1 MKAFKILS
9 FSLFI
14 LSTAFLQCQTSN
26 SIYDT
31 FEISKGA
38 LGKIK
43 IGQSISD
50 AQLYLHDF
58 KIKKDSAWLFGYG
71 GGGQIHLYYDNDEPV
86 LGLVPK
92 SGTDTIHAIIVISEK
107 FTNNK
112 ELSTALTFDE
122 LRQLFP
128 TTEIEL
134 NEKYN
139 WEQCLLKELNMFI
152 IFATE
157 KDTRIAEYEYDEDK
171 TQKVN
176 KLKNINKKIDWIA
189 IE

>member
-1 MKAFKILS
+1 MKVFRLLS

-14 LSTAFLQCQTSN
+14 LSTAFLQCQTNN

-50 AQLYLHDF
+50 AELYLKEF
-58 KIKKDSAWLFGYG
+58 KMKKDSAWLFGYG
-71 GGGQIHLYYDNDEPV
+71 GGGPIHLFYDTEKPI
-86 LGLVPK
+86 LGLIPK
-92 SGTDTIHAIIVISEK
+92 RDTDTIHAIIVISEK

-122 LRQLFP
+122 LKQIFP
-128 TTEIEL
+128 STEIKL
-134 NEKYN
+134 NEKHN
-139 WEQCLLKELNMFI
+139 WEQCLIEEYNMLI
-152 IFATE
+152 VFATND
-157 KDTRIAEYEYDEDK
+157 DTRIAEYDFDENYI
-171 TQKVN
+171 QKIN
-176 KLKNINKKIDWIA
+176 KLKNVSQKIDWIV